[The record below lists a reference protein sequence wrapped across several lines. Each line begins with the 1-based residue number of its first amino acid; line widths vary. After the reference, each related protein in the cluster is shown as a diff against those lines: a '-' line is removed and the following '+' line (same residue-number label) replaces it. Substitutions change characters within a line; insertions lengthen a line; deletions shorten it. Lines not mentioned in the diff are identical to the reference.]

1 VDLKEHIRAVASFGL
16 DPFTE
21 KVLDRSVREVRSAIK
36 KAKKGDTAELA
47 QDLLDIALIFHGLA
61 RAGKID
67 SGKAYLALRRYVE
80 FILGECPHMRA
91 HLTEL
96 LAPFFNLN
104 ITLH

>member
-1 VDLKEHIRAVASFGL
+1 MDLKAHIRAVASFGL

-21 KVLDRSVREVRSAIK
+21 KALNRLAKKVRAVIS

-47 QDLLDIALIFHGLA
+47 QDILDIALIFQGLVA
-61 RAGKID
+61 AQKID
-67 SGKAYLALRRYVE
+67 SGKAYLALRRYVD

-91 HLTEL
+91 QLTEL

-104 ITLH
+104 ITLQ

>member
-1 VDLKEHIRAVASFGL
+1 LQLKEHIRAVASFGL

-21 KVLDRSVREVRSAIK
+21 KALDQSVKEVRAVIT

-47 QDLLDIALIFHGLA
+47 QDILDIALIFHGLA
-61 RAGKID
+61 AAQRID

-80 FILGECPHMRA
+80 FILGECPNMRA